1 MSGKACQ
8 NVECLPKHSF
18 PLTVDKTVHMVQL
31 KYCSITSYKML
42 TLVLLLLARKSKE
55 KTCSIYIRY
64 QLSGF

>member
-18 PLTVDKTVHMVQL
+18 PLTVDETVHMVQL

-42 TLVLLLLARKSKE
+42 TGVAPACNKIERKNMQ
-55 KTCSIYIRY
+55 YMH
-64 QLSGF
+64 